1 MNGIA
6 QAEAPRVMSILSA
19 GVHSPYAK
27 YAEDPELS
35 QGSYS
40 IKNAADAGGFYNDI
54 FLDVF
59 AERWGRRPTVF
70 YINRIPSQ
78 CTEIANYM

>member
-1 MNGIA
+1 
-6 QAEAPRVMSILSA
+6 MSILSA

-59 AERWGRRPTVF
+59 AERWEGYSILHKYSVYRGRELGPRCTVR
-70 YINRIPSQ
+70 YVCLNMY
-78 CTEIANYM
+78 T